1 VSSEP
6 VIYERDPEQH
16 VARLTM
22 HNPGKRNAFSLA
34 MADAFARCLDEIAGD
49 DDIKVV
55 LLRGSD
61 GTFTTGADMNEAYN
75 WYAKEGEK
83 RRPSQRRRLS
93 VDRHTLRVFHEF
105 LSFNKATVGQV
116 ESYALG
122 AGLELALSC
131 DLAVVGAD
139 CKLGMPATRF
149 LGPVLGNLH
158 LFFYRMGPALTK
170 ELLLT
175 GRTITGAELADR
187 GIFTRVVP
195 PDRVAEEA
203 EDLVEQV
210 RRMPADGIV
219 IAKEAY
225 RLVEQDIGLQ
235 HADVAGSLF
244 HAFATNLR
252 FEPDEYNFVSER
264 AKRGTSAAFDS
275 RDQFYEGEGGE
286 PPA

>member
-1 VSSEP
+1 MSTEP
-6 VIYERDPEQH
+6 VIYERDPETH

-22 HNPGKRNAFSLA
+22 TNPGKRNAFSLA
-34 MADAFARCLDEIAGD
+34 MADAMARCLDEIAYD

-55 LLRGSD
+55 LLRGAD

-93 VDRHTLRVFHEF
+93 VDRRTLRVFHEF
-105 LSFNKATVGQV
+105 MTFNKATIAQV

-131 DLAVVGAD
+131 DLAVVGRDA
-139 CKLGMPATRF
+139 KLGMPAARF
-149 LGPVLGNLH
+149 LGPMLGNLH

-175 GRTITGAELADR
+175 GRTVTGGEVADR
-187 GIFTRVVP
+187 GIFTRVVE
-195 PDRVAEEA
+195 PDRVAAEA
-203 EDLVEQV
+203 EELVAEV
-210 RRMPADGIV
+210 ARMPADGIV

-225 RLVEQDIGLQ
+225 RLVEQDMGLN

-252 FEPDEYNFVSER
+252 FEPDEFNFVSER
-264 AKRGTSAAFDS
+264 SRRGTSAAFSS
-275 RDQFYEGEGGE
+275 RDEFYEGG
-286 PPA
+286 ADDQ